1 MFFAGNAIA
10 GIYAGTAA
18 FMVATVI
25 SLAVARFRYHKIPV
39 MPLVS
44 GVIVLVFGGLT
55 LYLHDDT
62 FIKLKPTIVYS
73 MFALLLLAGLLLR
86 KPVLE
91 LLFGPVFTL
100 TEEGWRKLT
109 LRWTAVL
116 RRHGDRQR
124 AGVAQFLD
132 RCLGQLQG
140 VRLPA
145 AHLPVRA
152 RPDAAAAAPWRA
164 AAANRAI
171 PKRKSEPKPS
181 LNVIPLVQTAN
192 TCKGICAYRHCKGT
206 GSYRYRG
213 CQRIG
218 RPSATS
224 RLRFASSGLY
234 KEGASALERQ
244 GLALGRYTFYAK
256 WNV

>member
-1 MFFAGNAIA
+1 MFFAANAVA

-18 FMVATVI
+18 FMVATLD
-25 SLAVARFRYHKIPV
+25 LARLPRASVYHKLPV

-55 LYLHDDT
+55 LYLRDET
-62 FIKLKPTIVYS
+62 FIKLKPTIVYT
-73 MFALLLLAGLLLR
+73 MFAVLLAGGLMLK

-91 LLFGPVFTL
+91 LLFGAGVHAHRGGL
-100 TEEGWRKLT
+100 AQAHLA
-109 LRWTAVL
+109 LDCLL

-152 RPDAAAAAPWRA
+152 RAGAADAAPWRA
-164 AAANRAI
+164 A
-171 PKRKSEPKPS
+171 
-181 LNVIPLVQTAN
+181 
-192 TCKGICAYRHCKGT
+192 
-206 GSYRYRG
+206 
-213 CQRIG
+213 
-218 RPSATS
+218 SATP
-224 RLRFASSGLY
+224 R
-234 KEGASALERQ
+234 
-244 GLALGRYTFYAK
+244 
-256 WNV
+256 N